1 VPKPFPSPNNL
12 FNNKLKFS
20 SMHTKRGITELRAG
34 GSLNIPGCAPL
45 NAFFVTY
52 PYAAAFIICAF
63 KASAADL
70 VAQASTSQTAVAKLE
85 TRGGGA
91 TKNREKFFSFN
102 MKRNLAFICYG
113 GFYQGCCQEY
123 IYNGLF
129 TNLFGA
135 GSAFKNVAMKVSCDC
150 LLVCPLV
157 GLPIAYLIKAAVFR
171 YSIGEAFSRYV
182 TDIKENQLLK
192 RCWSIW
198 APAQCV
204 SFAFVPTHLRISFMA
219 CVSFFW
225 IIMLSS
231 ISSEKS

>member
-1 VPKPFPSPNNL
+1 MMFL
-12 FNNKLKFS
+12 QW
-20 SMHTKRGITELRAG
+20 
-34 GSLNIPGCAPL
+34 IPG
-45 NAFFVTY
+45 
-52 PYAAAFIICAF
+52 AF

-70 VAQASTSQTAVAKLE
+70 IAQASTSQTVV
-85 TRGGGA
+85 A
-91 TKNREKFFSFN
+91 TKNLQKLFPFN
-102 MKRNLAFICYG
+102 IKRNLAFICYG

-123 IYNGLF
+123 IYNVLF
-129 TNLFGA
+129 TSLFGA

-171 YSIGEAFSRYV
+171 HSVGEAYSRYM
-182 TDIKENQLLK
+182 TDIKENKLLK

-198 APAQCV
+198 APAQCL

-225 IIMLSS
+225 IIILSS
-231 ISSEKS
+231 ISSEQN